1 MGQGGGRGRSHLS
14 LINHCTEWEAQGGT
28 GGWGVL
34 SGQGMHPELYLLHWG
49 PRRGAGGGGGAV
61 AEAVQ

>member
-28 GGWGVL
+28 VGVG
-34 SGQGMHPELYLLHWG
+34 S
-49 PRRGAGGGGGAV
+49 
-61 AEAVQ
+61 AEWTRDAS